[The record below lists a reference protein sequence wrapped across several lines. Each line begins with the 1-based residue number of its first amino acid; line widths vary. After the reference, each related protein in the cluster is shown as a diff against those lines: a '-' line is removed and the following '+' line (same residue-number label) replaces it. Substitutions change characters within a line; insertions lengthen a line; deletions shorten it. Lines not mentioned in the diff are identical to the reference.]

1 MASLIVDFMKWKVL
15 HACIGE
21 DNFLGFNRKPHG
33 KLDGQAQ
40 GFCLSSDWP
49 DLNNLCRRTGTE
61 LKWTSHLNPERSL
74 IVEDPSGVV
83 EARLH
88 HKSIIHLLQP
98 RTSRHTLLSIQSPKY
113 GVLVQSKT
121 PGKFGK
127 TALHGALCIHL
138 LQQCHHQWGHPNC
151 LHKSTSASS
160 SYKIV
165 AFTVVSLHP
174 FTPLH
179 AAWGVWA
186 SD

>member
-1 MASLIVDFMKWKVL
+1 MASLMLDFMKWKVL

-113 GVLVQSKT
+113 EYCSILRLQGNLAKLPCMEHSVYTFYSNATISEDILIVCIKAHLQVLPTK
-121 PGKFGK
+121 
-127 TALHGALCIHL
+127 
-138 LQQCHHQWGHPNC
+138 
-151 LHKSTSASS
+151 
-160 SYKIV
+160 
-165 AFTVVSLHP
+165 
-174 FTPLH
+174 
-179 AAWGVWA
+179 
-186 SD
+186 